1 MEKHS
6 LWLALLAASCSLNV
20 QARPNADQGLTGQ
33 ERFFGELRLFD
44 FTREFN
50 DGQPHW
56 HDTSLGGLFGYRSG
70 QWRGLSFGGTFASAN
85 PLNWHGGEIYGLVG
99 NDSDNKNGERKAVNR
114 AQEYFVRAER
124 WDTAL
129 TLGAHQLSS
138 PMMNT
143 HEIRALPRSFR
154 GAFVENQSLDGIKL
168 QAHYVTDSIDFT
180 RNGFIPVSQ
189 AVEEELAKRGVEVT
203 VADNPVYAF
212 GASYESGSLMSRA
225 IQAKVD
231 AWVYHMP
238 DVLTQYYGKLT
249 LTKSFGDT
257 KGYFSPSWLRQQ
269 SSHTLGEEVL
279 DTYQYGAHLGVERQG
294 LNTALIYARTGED
307 AMFTPWG
314 DSNVIQQQVYGTGR
328 GNDNAY
334 GVKLA
339 YDLTRLGLQGL
350 SATALYA
357 SYQSVDEQTDDFYEL
372 DLMLGYELS
381 HWLQGASAKVRYA
394 IAEFDEGFRVDD
406 LRVQLYYKFTL

>member
-6 LWLALLAASCSLNV
+6 LWLALLAASCSLSV
-20 QARPNADQGLTGQ
+20 QARSNADQGMTGQ
-33 ERFFGELRLFD
+33 ERFFGEVRLFD
-44 FTREFN
+44 FTRQFN
-50 DGQPHW
+50 DGKPHW

-70 QWRGLSFGGTFASAN
+70 QWQGLSFGGTFASAN
-85 PLNWHGGEIYGLVG
+85 PLNWHGGAIYGLVG
-99 NDSDNKNGERKAVNR
+99 SDNGERKAVNR

-129 TLGAHQLSS
+129 TVGAHQLSS

-154 GAFVENQSLDGIKL
+154 GAFIENQSFDTVKL
-168 QAHYVTDSIDFT
+168 QAHYVTDSVDFT
-180 RNGFIPVSQ
+180 RNEFIPVSR

-212 GASYESGSLMSRA
+212 GASFESDLSLTDSSA
-225 IQAKVD
+225 IHAKAD

-238 DVLTQYYGKLT
+238 DVLSQYYGKLV
-249 LTKSFGDT
+249 LSKSFGES
-257 KGYFSPSWLRQQ
+257 KGYFMPSWLRQQ
-269 SSHTLGEEVL
+269 SSRTLGADVL
-279 DTYQYGAHLGVERQG
+279 DTYQYGAHLGFERQG
-294 LNTALIYARTGED
+294 LNTALIYARTGDD

-328 GNDNAY
+328 GKDNAY

-339 YDLTRLGLQGL
+339 YDFARLGLQGL
-350 SATALYA
+350 SASALYA

-372 DLMLGYELS
+372 DMMLGYELS

-394 IAEFDEGFRVDD
+394 IAEFDQGFRVDD